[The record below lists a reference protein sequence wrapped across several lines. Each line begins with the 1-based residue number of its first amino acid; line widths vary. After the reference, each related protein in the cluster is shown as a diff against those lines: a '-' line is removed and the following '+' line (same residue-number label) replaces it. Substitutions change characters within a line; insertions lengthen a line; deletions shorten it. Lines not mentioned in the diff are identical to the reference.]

1 MPPAPSYRIEFC
13 GTRRKILK
21 SAQCSIWL
29 VVGTSKMNQI
39 GDQAAELNPAA
50 DEQPTN
56 EPRNP
61 LDEWTAT
68 VMRNMKRM
76 LTDEAYR
83 LSIAKY
89 LS

>member
-1 MPPAPSYRIEFC
+1 M
-13 GTRRKILK
+13 K
-21 SAQCSIWL
+21 SANDDPS
-29 VVGTSKMNQI
+29 
-39 GDQAAELNPAA
+39 ELPAA
-50 DEQPTN
+50 FESADSNTVLTGPGLN
-56 EPRNP
+56 EKLQKRDHRAVDGYA

-76 LTDEAYR
+76 ATDEAYR

>member
-1 MPPAPSYRIEFC
+1 MNPGVGEHLRNQ
-13 GTRRKILK
+13 
-21 SAQCSIWL
+21 SA
-29 VVGTSKMNQI
+29 
-39 GDQAAELNPAA
+39 
-50 DEQPTN
+50 
-56 EPRNP
+56 NP

-76 LTDEAYR
+76 ATDETYR

>member
-1 MPPAPSYRIEFC
+1 MF
-13 GTRRKILK
+13 K
-21 SAQCSIWL
+21 SGQCSIASGATFGL

-39 GDQAAELNPAA
+39 EDQAAEVNPAA
-50 DEQPTN
+50 DEQPIDKS
-56 EPRNP
+56 PDP

-76 LTDEAYR
+76 ATNDAYR
-83 LSIAKY
+83 LSIAKH

>member
-1 MPPAPSYRIEFC
+1 MKPAIDAPSVLAAAFE
-13 GTRRKILK
+13 
-21 SAQCSIWL
+21 SAD
-29 VVGTSKMNQI
+29 SKTVLT
-39 GDQAAELNPAA
+39 GPGLNEKLQTLDGRAV
-50 DEQPTN
+50 DDD
-56 EPRNP
+56 P

-76 LTDEAYR
+76 ATDEAYR

>member
-1 MPPAPSYRIEFC
+1 MNE
-13 GTRRKILK
+13 
-21 SAQCSIWL
+21 
-29 VVGTSKMNQI
+29 VHNVSKMNEI
-39 GDQAAELNPAA
+39 EDQAANVNPGVGEHLRNQSA
-50 DEQPTN
+50 
-56 EPRNP
+56 NP

-76 LTDEAYR
+76 ATDEAYR

>member
-1 MPPAPSYRIEFC
+1 MSDNILARLADLGKEAAPAVRDPKRGVKVAPKY
-13 GTRRKILK
+13 
-21 SAQCSIWL
+21 
-29 VVGTSKMNQI
+29 
-39 GDQAAELNPAA
+39 GDPARDHLRNRAA
-50 DEQPTN
+50 DL
-56 EPRNP
+56 

-76 LTDEAYR
+76 ATDEAYR

>member
-1 MPPAPSYRIEFC
+1 MGRDSLAKAMVAID
-13 GTRRKILK
+13 
-21 SAQCSIWL
+21 AA
-29 VVGTSKMNQI
+29 KMNKI
-39 GDQAAELNPAA
+39 EDQAANMNPGVDEHLRNQTA
-50 DEQPTN
+50 DS
-56 EPRNP
+56 

-76 LTDEAYR
+76 ATDEAYR

>member
-1 MPPAPSYRIEFC
+1 MKSVSDDPS
-13 GTRRKILK
+13 
-21 SAQCSIWL
+21 
-29 VVGTSKMNQI
+29 V
-39 GDQAAELNPAA
+39 PAA
-50 DEQPTN
+50 CEGADSKTVLTGPGLNKKLQTLD
-56 EPRNP
+56 RRLVDGDP

-76 LTDEAYR
+76 GTDEAYR

>member
-1 MPPAPSYRIEFC
+1 MRQISLRKRIAKYANRMAIVNEVHNV
-13 GTRRKILK
+13 LK
-21 SAQCSIWL
+21 TAGIE
-29 VVGTSKMNQI
+29 
-39 GDQAAELNPAA
+39 DQAPKVNLGVGEHLRNQAA
-50 DEQPTN
+50 D
-56 EPRNP
+56 P

-76 LTDEAYR
+76 ATDEAYR